1 MYIYIYLL
9 IEGVLAS
16 LLCQDGKFRK
26 LGEYLLFCF
35 LLFLTILVVFR
46 DGIGADYFTYVMHFQ
61 NTSDI
66 TELTTSDFLLLEP
79 GYVILSAILRYLHA
93 PFEILSF
100 LLLIIIILN
109 FKKVFPYFSSNLSL
123 SFFLYVALFFLSFN
137 FNVIR
142 HGVMAAFVWN
152 ACHYWLESKKVSA
165 IFLLV
170 LGALFHILSLT
181 FLLII
186 PICCSSKRYPIYIY
200 ILVLI
205 FSFFIA
211 KYPDV
216 ILQIFDR
223 LLVPLVGTD
232 NRLAFYLSGGHE
244 GELNEVTFSIGLFFN
259 IFICFISLFSF
270 TDRKRFFLSN
280 MLFVGIVSFLVF
292 NSFGAL
298 SQRLA
303 SVCYIANIFLVPALM
318 SKVRISKWRFCFFLF
333 AVLYGILMFWR
344 ELTKETGYYIPYQ
357 FIF

>member
-9 IEGVLAS
+9 IEGILAS

-46 DGIGADYFTYVMHFQ
+46 EGIGADYSTYVMHYQ

-66 TELTTSDFLLLEP
+66 TKLTTSDFLLLEP
-79 GYVILSAILRYLHA
+79 GYVILSAVLRYLHA

-100 LLLIIIILN
+100 LLLVIIVLN
-109 FKKVFPYFSSNLSL
+109 FKRAFPYFSSNLSL
-123 SFFLYVALFFLSFN
+123 SFFLYVSLFFLSFN

-152 ACHYWLESKKVSA
+152 ACSYWLDSKKKYA
-165 IFLLV
+165 IILLI
-170 LGALFHILSLT
+170 LGALFHILSLA

-200 ILVLI
+200 ILILVS
-205 FSFFIA
+205 SFFIA
-211 KYPDV
+211 RYPDV
-216 ILQIFDR
+216 ILQILDK
-223 LLVPLVGTD
+223 LLPFIGTD
-232 NRLAFYLSGGHE
+232 NRLVFYLSGGHE

-259 IFICFISLFSF
+259 IFIFFISLYNF
-270 TDRKRFFLSN
+270 TDKKQFFLSN

-318 SKVRISKWRFCFFLF
+318 GKISISKWRFCFFLF

-344 ELTKETGYYIPYQ
+344 ELTKETGYYIPYH

>member
-35 LLFLTILVVFR
+35 LLFLVILVVFR
-46 DGIGADYFTYVMHFQ
+46 DGIGADYSTYVMHFQ

-66 TELTTSDFLLLEP
+66 TKLTASDFLLLEP
-79 GYVILSAILRYLHA
+79 GYVILSAVLRYLHA
-93 PFEILSF
+93 PFEMLSF

-109 FKKVFPYFSSNLSL
+109 FKRVFSSFSTNVAL
-123 SFFLYVALFFLSFN
+123 SFFLYVSLFFLSFN

-142 HGVMAAFVWN
+142 HGVMVTFVWN
-152 ACHYWLESKKVSA
+152 ACSYWLDNKKACA
-165 IFLLV
+165 IILLI
-170 LGALFHILSLT
+170 LGALFHVLSLT

-186 PICCSSKRYPIYIY
+186 PICCFSKRYPIYIY
-200 ILVLI
+200 VLVLI
-205 FSFFIA
+205 VSFFIA
-211 KYPDV
+211 KYPDLV
-216 ILQIFDR
+216 LQIFDM
-223 LLVPLVGTD
+223 LLLPFVGTD

-244 GELNEVTFSIGLFFN
+244 GELNDVSFSIGLFFN
-259 IFICFISLFSF
+259 IFVCFISLFCF
-270 TDRKRFFLSN
+270 TDKKRFFLSN
-280 MLFVGIVSFLVF
+280 MLFVGIVSFLIF

-303 SVCYIANIFLVPALM
+303 SVCYVANIFLVPALI
-318 SKVRISKWRFCFFLF
+318 SQIRIPKWRFCFFLF
-333 AVLYGILMFWR
+333 AILYGILMFWR
-344 ELTKETGYYIPYQ
+344 DLTKETGYYIPYQ